1 MAPGEIEREI
11 HERSAAIL
19 RRLREE
25 KLLPQADIEHLAFIE
40 ASFRFSLDV
49 ERANG
54 VHRRRLERAAAALRT
69 DQSEVA
75 RLRAMRR
82 ELGLERATKRDPA
95 EVAWGY
101 HLLTTFQGRG
111 SVPLE
116 VRSGPRAPLTL
127 RVKGC
132 PLSPERALEVLRE
145 AYDAASV
152 DAILAQLHQARR
164 LPGTP
169 DLGRLPDRWKR

>member
-40 ASFRFSLDV
+40 AAFRFSLAT
-49 ERANG
+49 EQALSA
-54 VHRRRLERAAAALRT
+54 HRRRLERAAAALRRT
-69 DQSEVA
+69 DVGETA

-82 ELGLERATKRDPA
+82 ELGLERATKRDPIELA
-95 EVAWGY
+95 YAY
-101 HLLTTFQGRG
+101 ANLTQCEGT
-111 SVPLE
+111 VPISI
-116 VRSGPRAPLTL
+116 RSGPRAPLE
-127 RVKGC
+127 RRIDGC
-132 PLSPERALEVLRE
+132 PLSPEDALAVLRE
-145 AYDAASV
+145 VYDSAST
-152 DAILAQLHQARR
+152 DAIVAQLHQARR